1 MVPANPPFPTT
12 CSLPFHPDDG
22 SQTSALMSDCAPG
35 LSVRATRQNDP
46 SFANGLWPPGGPPAR
61 PLGGVTEP
69 AATVSASVTVPRRT
83 ASEVRLSHVA
93 AEADD
98 ANPPQTPAKTTIRAL
113 RVDLI
118 SAECSPVLVR

>member
-1 MVPANPPFPTT
+1 
-12 CSLPFHPDDG
+12 
-22 SQTSALMSDCAPG
+22 MSDCALG

-46 SFANGLWPPGGPPAR
+46 SFANGLSPPGGPPAR
-61 PLGGVTEP
+61 PLGGVNEP
-69 AATVSASVTVPRRT
+69 AATVCANVTVPCWT
-83 ASEVRLSHVA
+83 ASEVRLSHDA

-98 ANPPQTPAKTTIRAL
+98 AHATQTPAKTTISAL